1 MDQGT
6 SKPLR
11 VLLANERPEHLEQI
25 ALVVT
30 RLGHAVIARETN
42 MAAVAALTEE
52 GVFDVAI
59 VGVGENTMRALD
71 LIGQIVREAN
81 CPVIAILDVEDP
93 AFVHQAAKRGVFAY
107 LTTSDARD
115 EQLESSI
122 DVVLARFAEFH
133 ALEGAFGRRAL
144 TERAKGIL
152 MERHSVDEDVAFLML
167 RDQSRKSNRKLIDV
181 AQAVLEARA
190 LLPDNSPGTGD

>member
-6 SKPLR
+6 TKPLR
-11 VLLANERPEHLEQI
+11 VLLANERPEHLEQL

-42 MAAVAALTEE
+42 IAAVAALTEE
-52 GVFDVAI
+52 GVFDVAV
-59 VGVGENTMRALD
+59 VGVGQNTMHALD

-107 LTTSDARD
+107 VTTSDARD

-190 LLPDNSPGTGD
+190 LLPDNSPGAGD

>member
-6 SKPLR
+6 TKPLR
-11 VLLANERPEHLEQI
+11 VLLANERPEHLEQL

-42 MAAVAALTEE
+42 IAAVAALTEE
-52 GVFDVAI
+52 GVFDVAV
-59 VGVGENTMRALD
+59 VGVGQNTMHALD

-190 LLPDNSPGTGD
+190 LLPENPPGAGD